1 MGLVSHDQLRHDS
14 QLHPTS
20 LERELITSPANQ
32 ESRKGPLP
40 RQEGQA
46 AIETG
51 IAGYK

>member
-1 MGLVSHDQLRHDS
+1 MGLFSHDQLCHDS
-14 QLHPTS
+14 QLHRAS

-40 RQEGQA
+40 RREDQA

-51 IAGYK
+51 VAGYK